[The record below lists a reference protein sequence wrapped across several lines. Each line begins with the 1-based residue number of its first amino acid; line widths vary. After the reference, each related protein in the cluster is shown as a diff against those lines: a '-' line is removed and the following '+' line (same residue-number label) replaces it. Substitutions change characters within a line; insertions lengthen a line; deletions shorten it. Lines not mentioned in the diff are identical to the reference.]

1 MGPAPAASDTIHGV
15 AAKGDAP
22 EEADE
27 PAKPAKAPDE
37 VDPEAEARAREA
49 AFLTHRPDDPGI
61 DVNAEPEKPGRFRL
75 F

>member
-1 MGPAPAASDTIHGV
+1 PAVVAAAAPKAEPQPAPRPGRTAQPAA
-15 AAKGDAP
+15 
-22 EEADE
+22 
-27 PAKPAKAPDE
+27 
-37 VDPEAEARAREA
+37 DPEADARAREE

>member
-1 MGPAPAASDTIHGV
+1 VKPAEPAKAEKPVQV
-15 AAKGDAP
+15 AAKAN
-22 EEADE
+22 A
-27 PAKPAKAPDE
+27 
-37 VDPEAEARAREA
+37 DPEADAKAKEA